1 MFVAVLCR
9 CEKVIIFLYLICD
22 QMNTV
27 SYSST
32 SRATMSRNIKLY
44 ENEKLKYCNCNCKK
58 IQDLAAPQDI

>member
-27 SYSST
+27 SYSGH
-32 SRATMSRNIKLY
+32 IQGD
-44 ENEKLKYCNCNCKK
+44 NE
-58 IQDLAAPQDI
+58 